1 MDTNLSPGNNE
12 RQARSPNGECIAFAS
27 ARTRFVDELL
37 LHPAN
42 VHAQANGEIFVM
54 RAGGS
59 DVRKPTENPWE
70 DATPAWKRFSER
82 AACHAYRD
90 ELALERFEHALW
102 G

>member
-54 RAGGS
+54 RS
-59 DVRKPTENPWE
+59 DGTQVEQLTDDQWE
-70 DATPAWKRFSER
+70 EGAPAWQPKKS
-82 AACHAYRD
+82 AIATASSH
-90 ELALERFEHALW
+90 
-102 G
+102 